1 MPPPSSQET
10 SSHPAEDAFT
20 DAFAAEF
27 TKGMESLL
35 KELGDGT
42 VKLGDLGKLA
52 SGEKEKEEEQ
62 EKMFKDAWSKIMSD
76 VDPSTSA
83 STSTAPLNAK
93 SSREGAEG
101 SFQDRVRETM
111 DKMKEGQ
118 SSLKVR
124 DLQLRSFSALI

>member
-1 MPPPSSQET
+1 
-10 SSHPAEDAFT
+10 
-20 DAFAAEF
+20 
-27 TKGMESLL
+27 MESLL